1 LSKISVCGRV
11 HFGPCCV
18 NGGPRREPTCVS
30 CGEVITEAD
39 RDTINRTWD
48 TVREML
54 AKYKDAKA

>member
-1 LSKISVCGRV
+1 
-11 HFGPCCV
+11 V